1 MFPFPWDPIKF
12 PKIHLYDSCW
22 TTEGFL
28 DQSFTK
34 QLPRTWIIWLLFL
47 CFLDLCSVLPIIE
60 WPDSYTLF
68 QKRPSSCLTECQSNN
83 VCGLYTVAF
92 HIQPQNLVCLCYCCQ
107 MFCGW
112 FSGLL
117 WWMSPCQWISA
128 NLSNFEMI
136 LFSAWLSS
144 SQTKPCCHLKLPSF
158 GYLFFTLN
166 HRATCYRFL
175 WGNLFNSISPLS
187 GFFLIAWFTG
197 NSYLHSPALRVWGIR
212 LGVLSSEVSSLLE
225 LRLEESLSFFL
236 EMKQGEG
243 TTCKRILMFSPLFFL
258 QICWQHRNTT
268 ACCSCSA
275 LTSQWNSPRKQQG
288 GSSSTLLRQDQP
300 YTHGLRN

>member
-1 MFPFPWDPIKF
+1 MEVLQNCCCSASRLRKPSPQAFGLWTYNHVGLFDISMFPFPWDPIKF

-22 TTEGFL
+22 TTESFL

-34 QLPRTWIIWLLFL
+34 QLPKTWIIWLLFL

-68 QKRPSSCLTECQSNN
+68 QKRPSSCLTKCQSNN

-107 MFCGW
+107 MFCGR
-112 FSGLL
+112 FSGSL

-136 LFSAWLSS
+136 RFSTWLYS
-144 SQTKPCCHLKLPSF
+144 SQTKPCCHLKLPGF

-166 HRATCYRFL
+166 HRYLLPVSLREALQEHFPFIR
-175 WGNLFNSISPLS
+175 PLS
-187 GFFLIAWFTG
+187 
-197 NSYLHSPALRVWGIR
+197 NC
-212 LGVLSSEVSSLLE
+212 LGHWQLLSAEPSSEGLGDKASSFGVRSIESAWIEKRRE
-225 LRLEESLSFFL
+225 LDFF
-236 EMKQGEG
+236 
-243 TTCKRILMFSPLFFL
+243 P
-258 QICWQHRNTT
+258 RNET
-268 ACCSCSA
+268 
-275 LTSQWNSPRKQQG
+275 RG
-288 GSSSTLLRQDQP
+288 GNNL
-300 YTHGLRN
+300 